1 MKDLVIAFCHK
12 TIAAG
17 ASTGIALEKVVIPL
31 RLLLAIA
38 LKAC

>member
-12 TIAAG
+12 RIAAG
-17 ASTGIALEKVVIPL
+17 ESLGTALEKVVTPCRPL
-31 RLLLAIA
+31 PAIA

>member
-17 ASTGIALEKVVIPL
+17 TSIGTALEKVVSPL
-31 RLLLAIA
+31 RPLLAIA